1 MDEGWELFGAEE
13 DARAMR
19 VKNKELPSCIKADEP
34 ELVDGMSDTA
44 SSSSDSS
51 SRSTCHEEE
60 LRQKLTQSKPVF
72 DCEGPLYH
80 HKKSRVLHRPAARP
94 KVLMCGHRVND
105 SYSFLQDG
113 ASFKRPRCNLCFKG
127 EVLTNVDQL
136 VEAFGKDRK
145 AR

>member
-1 MDEGWELFGAEE
+1 
-13 DARAMR
+13 
-19 VKNKELPSCIKADEP
+19 
-34 ELVDGMSDTA
+34 MSDTS

-51 SRSTCHEEE
+51 SQSTCHEEE

-72 DCEGPLYH
+72 DCEGPLYQ
-80 HKKSRVLHRPAARP
+80 HKKSRVLHRLANRP
-94 KVLMCGHRVND
+94 KVLTCGRRVND

-113 ASFKRPRCNLCFKG
+113 ASFKWPRCNLCFKG

-136 VEAFGKDRK
+136 VEAFDKVKK